1 MISSQ
6 EFYQKLQ
13 AGQIN
18 EALALAIQAASE
30 LDITTRMTDELPDRR
45 SFGHEY
51 FRTKIN
57 LLTGNVEHEV
67 SKKVITDSN
76 SYLKLQQLHIDRVAE
91 SHRLVRGY
99 LQQIQAILTALPP
112 PSNIPE
118 TDLTQTPDRLS
129 FREAFAEAKASPTP
143 TTRTAAAPVEE
154 SQFDFAPELDD
165 ELDLSVDREGEVWEE
180 WVEDEDFQLET
191 GAPQLRT
198 TPPISILADRPQ
210 YPANRPLNPLT
221 IKPIALR
228 STAIPVDISGWD
240 KFAPEYIQ
248 IDAVASPRQITS
260 GDLDRLDDLL
270 ADLDI

>member
-30 LDITTRMTDELPDRR
+30 LDITTRMTEELPDRQ
-45 SFGHEY
+45 SCGHEY

-76 SYLKLQQLHIDRVAE
+76 SYLELQRLHIDRVAD
-91 SHRLVRGY
+91 SHRLVRDY
-99 LQQIQAILTALPP
+99 LQQLQAILTALPP
-112 PSNIPE
+112 SSPA
-118 TDLTQTPDRLS
+118 TQADLTQTPDRS
-129 FREAFAEAKASPTP
+129 TV
-143 TTRTAAAPVEE
+143 TAAASVE
-154 SQFDFAPELDD
+154 SQFDLDPDLND

-180 WVEDEDFQLET
+180 WVEDEDLRFET
-191 GAPQLRT
+191 GTPQPRST
-198 TPPISILADRPQ
+198 APISILADPPQ
-210 YPANRPLNPLT
+210 HSQSRSLNPLA

-228 STAIPVDISGWD
+228 STAILVDSSGWD
-240 KFAPEYIQ
+240 KFAPEYIGT
-248 IDAVASPRQITS
+248 DAVAAHRQITS
-260 GDLDRLDDLL
+260 GDRDLLDDLL
-270 ADLDI
+270 ADLDV